1 MKYVGSNQR
10 INLSWTISRGASK
23 VKEDFRRSSL
33 FVFLT
38 SNNEQIPLNYTLSEN
53 VITATL
59 TTGLPE
65 GVYGLLAVWFKSACN
80 PFEGG
85 NDASLPPLGRMSRS
99 QVDDLFGITAVSNE
113 ADYSESSAVNIE
125 VRSMVATYGYDG
137 LSAYE
142 IAVISGQTALR
153 QSEWVS
159 NITELNKRLS
169 EIENAET
176 LRQTAEASRSSE
188 EGKRVS
194 SEIVRQ
200 QNENARQAAEKKR
213 TSLRYYTE
221 DTEGDGSAEIHAG
234 SIRVYA
240 GGSGK
245 CLQLEGY
252 KVVVKSG
259 LEDIVLLPGPGYKA
273 KVGTKE
279 IATVDMLESIKNRL
293 SALENDSMT

>member
-59 TTGLPE
+59 PTGLPE

-142 IAVISGQTALR
+142 IAVISGQTTLR

-159 NITELNKRLS
+159 NITELNERLS
-169 EIENAET
+169 EIEIAET
-176 LRQTAEASRSSE
+176 LRQTAEASRSSA

-200 QNENARQAAEKKR
+200 QNENARQEAEKKR

-221 DTEGDGSAEIHAG
+221 GDGSVEIHAN
-234 SIRVYA
+234 SVRVYA
-240 GGSGK
+240 EGSTKG
-245 CLQLEGY
+245 LQLEGY
-252 KVVVKSG
+252 KVEVKSG
-259 LEDIVLLPGPGYKA
+259 LDDIVLQPGPGYKA
-273 KVGTKE
+273 KVGAKE

>member
-59 TTGLPE
+59 PTGLPE
-65 GVYGLLAVWFKSACN
+65 GVYGLLAVWFKSASN

-85 NDASLPPLGRMSRS
+85 NDACLPPLGRMSRS
-99 QVDDLFGITAVSNE
+99 QVDDLFGITDVSNE

-159 NITELNKRLS
+159 NITELNKRIS
-169 EIENAET
+169 EIESAET
-176 LRQTAEASRSSE
+176 LRQTAEASRSSA

-221 DTEGDGSAEIHAG
+221 GDGSAEIHAN
-234 SIRVYA
+234 SVRVYA
-240 GGSGK
+240 DGSTKG
-245 CLQLEGY
+245 LQLEGY
-252 KVVVKSG
+252 KVEVKSG
-259 LEDIVLLPGPGYKA
+259 LDDIVLQPGPGYKA

-293 SALENDSMT
+293 SALENNSMA

>member
-59 TTGLPE
+59 PTELPE
-65 GVYGLLAVWFKSACN
+65 GVYGLLAVWFKSASN

-85 NDASLPPLGRMSRS
+85 NDAGLPPLGRMSRS
-99 QVDDLFGITAVSNE
+99 QVDDLFGFTAVSNE

-159 NITELNKRLS
+159 NITELNERIS
-169 EIENAET
+169 EIESAET
-176 LRQTAEASRSSE
+176 LRQTAETSRSSA

-213 TSLRYYTE
+213 TSLRYYK
-221 DTEGDGSAEIHAG
+221 EGDSSDEIHAN
-234 SIRVYA
+234 SVRVYA
-240 GGSGK
+240 EGSTKG
-245 CLQLEGY
+245 LQLEGY

-259 LEDIVLLPGPGYKA
+259 LDDIVLLPGPGYKA

-293 SALENDSMT
+293 SALENNSMA

>member
-59 TTGLPE
+59 PTGLPE

-85 NDASLPPLGRMSRS
+85 NDVSLPPLGRMSRS

-159 NITELNKRLS
+159 NITELNERLS

-221 DTEGDGSAEIHAG
+221 GDGSAEIHAN
-234 SIRVYA
+234 SVRVYA
-240 GGSGK
+240 EGSTKG
-245 CLQLEGY
+245 LQLEGY
-252 KVVVKSG
+252 KVEVKSG
-259 LEDIVLLPGPGYKA
+259 LDDIVLLPGPGYKA

-293 SALENDSMT
+293 SALEQENDSMT

>member
-59 TTGLPE
+59 PTGLPE

-159 NITELNKRLS
+159 NITELNERLS
-169 EIENAET
+169 EIESAET
-176 LRQTAEASRSSE
+176 LRQTAEASRSSA

-221 DTEGDGSAEIHAG
+221 GDGSAEIQAN

-240 GGSGK
+240 EGSTKG
-245 CLQLEGY
+245 LQLEGY

-259 LEDIVLLPGPGYKA
+259 LDDIVLLPGPGYKA
-273 KVGTKE
+273 NVGTKE

-293 SALENDSMT
+293 SVLENNSMT

>member
-59 TTGLPE
+59 PTGLPE

-113 ADYSESSAVNIE
+113 ADYSESSSVNIE

-159 NITELNKRLS
+159 NITELNERLS

-221 DTEGDGSAEIHAG
+221 GDGSAEIHAN
-234 SIRVYA
+234 SVRVYA
-240 GGSGK
+240 EGSTKG
-245 CLQLEGY
+245 LQLEGY
-252 KVVVKSG
+252 KVEVKSG
-259 LEDIVLLPGPGYKA
+259 LDDIVLLPGPGYKA

-293 SALENDSMT
+293 SALEQENDSMT

>member
-59 TTGLPE
+59 PTGLPE

-159 NITELNKRLS
+159 NITELNERLS
-169 EIENAET
+169 EIEIAET

-221 DTEGDGSAEIHAG
+221 GDGSVEIHAN
-234 SIRVYA
+234 SVRVYA
-240 GGSGK
+240 EGSTKG
-245 CLQLEGY
+245 LQLEGY
-252 KVVVKSG
+252 KVEVKSG
-259 LEDIVLLPGPGYKA
+259 LDDIVLQPGPGYKA
-273 KVGTKE
+273 KVGAKE

>member
-59 TTGLPE
+59 PTELPE
-65 GVYGLLAVWFKSACN
+65 GVYGLLAVWFKSASN

-85 NDASLPPLGRMSRS
+85 NDAGLPPLGRMSRS

-159 NITELNKRLS
+159 NITELNERLS
-169 EIENAET
+169 EIESAET
-176 LRQTAEASRSSE
+176 LRQTAEASRSSA

-221 DTEGDGSAEIHAG
+221 GDGSAEIHAN

-240 GGSGK
+240 EGSGK

-259 LEDIVLLPGPGYKA
+259 LDNIVFSPGPGYKV

-293 SALENDSMT
+293 SALENNSMT

>member
-53 VITATL
+53 VITSTL
-59 TTGLPE
+59 PTGLPE

-85 NDASLPPLGRMSRS
+85 NDVSLPPLGRMSRS

-159 NITELNKRLS
+159 NITELNERLS

-221 DTEGDGSAEIHAG
+221 GDGSAEIHAN
-234 SIRVYA
+234 SVRVYA
-240 GGSGK
+240 EGSTKG
-245 CLQLEGY
+245 LQLEGY
-252 KVVVKSG
+252 KVEVKSG
-259 LEDIVLLPGPGYKA
+259 LDDIVLLPGPGYKA

>member
-59 TTGLPE
+59 PTGLPE

-159 NITELNKRLS
+159 NITELNERLS
-169 EIENAET
+169 EIESAET
-176 LRQTAEASRSSE
+176 LRQTAEASRSSA

-221 DTEGDGSAEIHAG
+221 GDGSAEIHAN
-234 SIRVYA
+234 SILVYA
-240 GGSGK
+240 EGSTKG
-245 CLQLEGY
+245 LQLEGY

-259 LEDIVLLPGPGYKA
+259 LDDIVLLPGPGYKA

-293 SALENDSMT
+293 SVLEKNSMT

>member
-59 TTGLPE
+59 PTGLPE

-142 IAVISGQTALR
+142 IAVISGQTTLR

-159 NITELNKRLS
+159 NITELNERLS
-169 EIENAET
+169 EIEIAET
-176 LRQTAEASRSSE
+176 LRQTAESSRSSA
-188 EGKRVS
+188 EGKRAS

-200 QNENARQAAEKKR
+200 QNEKARQEAEKKR

-221 DTEGDGSAEIHAG
+221 GDNSAEIHAN
-234 SIRVYA
+234 SVRVYA
-240 GGSGK
+240 EGSVKG
-245 CLQLEGY
+245 LQLEGY
-252 KVVVKSG
+252 KVEVKSG
-259 LEDIVLLPGPGYKA
+259 LDDIVLLPGPGYKA

-293 SALENDSMT
+293 SALENDSMV

>member
-38 SNNEQIPLNYTLSEN
+38 SNNEQIPLNYTLGEN

-59 TTGLPE
+59 PTGLPE
-65 GVYGLLAVWFKSACN
+65 GVYGLLAVWFKSASN

-159 NITELNKRLS
+159 NITELNERLS
-169 EIENAET
+169 EIESAET
-176 LRQTAEASRSSE
+176 LRQTAETSRSSA

-221 DTEGDGSAEIHAG
+221 GDGSAEIHAD

-240 GGSGK
+240 DGSGK
-245 CLQLEGY
+245 CLRLEGY

-259 LEDIVLLPGPGYKA
+259 LDNIVFSPGPGYKVQ
-273 KVGTKE
+273 VGTKE

-293 SALENDSMT
+293 TALENNSMA

>member
-59 TTGLPE
+59 PTELPE
-65 GVYGLLAVWFKSACN
+65 GVYGLLAVWFKSASN

-85 NDASLPPLGRMSRS
+85 NDAGLPPLGRMSRS

-159 NITELNKRLS
+159 NITELNERIS
-169 EIENAET
+169 EIESAET
-176 LRQTAEASRSSE
+176 LRQTAEISRSSA

-213 TSLRYYTE
+213 TSLRYYK
-221 DTEGDGSAEIHAG
+221 EGDSSAEIHAN
-234 SIRVYA
+234 SVRVYA
-240 GGSGK
+240 EGSTKG
-245 CLQLEGY
+245 LQLEGY

-259 LEDIVLLPGPGYKA
+259 LDDIVLLPGPGYKA

-293 SALENDSMT
+293 SALENNSMV

>member
-38 SNNEQIPLNYTLSEN
+38 SNNEQIPLNYTLGEN

-59 TTGLPE
+59 PTGLPE

-85 NDASLPPLGRMSRS
+85 NDVSLPPLGRMSRS

-142 IAVISGQTALR
+142 IAVISGQTVLR

-159 NITELNKRLS
+159 NITELNERLS
-169 EIENAET
+169 EIESAET
-176 LRQTAEASRSSE
+176 LRQTAETSRSSA

-221 DTEGDGSAEIHAG
+221 GDGFVEIHAN

-240 GGSGK
+240 EGSGK
-245 CLQLEGY
+245 GLQLEGY

-259 LEDIVLLPGPGYKA
+259 LDDIVLLPGPGYKA

-293 SALENDSMT
+293 TALENNSMA

>member
-59 TTGLPE
+59 PTGLPE

-159 NITELNKRLS
+159 NITELNERLS
-169 EIENAET
+169 EIESAET
-176 LRQTAEASRSSE
+176 QRQTAETSRSSAE
-188 EGKRVS
+188 DKRVS

-221 DTEGDGSAEIHAG
+221 GSGTA
-234 SIRVYA
+234 SIRADIVSIEA
-240 GGSGK
+240 VGSGTTLK
-245 CLQLEGY
+245 LKGY
-252 KVVVKSG
+252 RVEVQSG
-259 LEDIVLLPGPGYKA
+259 LDDIVLQPGPGYKV
-273 KVGTKE
+273 KIGTKE

-293 SALENDSMT
+293 SALENNSMT

>member
-59 TTGLPE
+59 PTGLPE
-65 GVYGLLAVWFKSACN
+65 GVYGLLAVWFKSASN

-85 NDASLPPLGRMSRS
+85 NDACLPPLGRMSRS

-159 NITELNKRLS
+159 NITELNERLS
-169 EIENAET
+169 EIESAET
-176 LRQTAEASRSSE
+176 LRQTAEASRSSAE
-188 EGKRVS
+188 DKRVS

-221 DTEGDGSAEIHAG
+221 GDGSVEIHAN

-240 GGSGK
+240 EGSGK

-259 LEDIVLLPGPGYKA
+259 LDDIVFSPGPGYKV

-293 SALENDSMT
+293 TALENNSMA

>member
-59 TTGLPE
+59 PTGLPE

-85 NDASLPPLGRMSRS
+85 NDAGLPPLGRMSRS

-159 NITELNKRLS
+159 NITELNERLS
-169 EIENAET
+169 EIESAET
-176 LRQTAEASRSSE
+176 QRQTAETSRSSAE
-188 EGKRVS
+188 SNRVS

-221 DTEGDGSAEIHAG
+221 GDGSAEIHAN
-234 SIRVYA
+234 SVRVYA
-240 GGSGK
+240 EGSTKG
-245 CLQLEGY
+245 LQLEGY

-259 LEDIVLLPGPGYKA
+259 LDDIVLLPGPGYKA

-293 SALENDSMT
+293 SALENNSMT

>member
-59 TTGLPE
+59 PTGLPE

-159 NITELNKRLS
+159 NITELNERLS
-169 EIENAET
+169 EIESAET
-176 LRQTAEASRSSE
+176 LRQTAEASRSSA

-221 DTEGDGSAEIHAG
+221 GDGSAEIHAD

-240 GGSGK
+240 EGSGK

-259 LEDIVLLPGPGYKA
+259 LDNIVFSPGPGYKV

-279 IATVDMLESIKNRL
+279 IATVDMLESLKNRL
-293 SALENDSMT
+293 SALENNSMA

>member
-59 TTGLPE
+59 PTGLPE
-65 GVYGLLAVWFKSACN
+65 GVYGLLAVWFKSASN

-99 QVDDLFGITAVSNE
+99 QVYDLFGITAVSNE

-159 NITELNKRLS
+159 NITELNERLS
-169 EIENAET
+169 EIERAET
-176 LRQTAEASRSSE
+176 LRQTAETSRSSE

-221 DTEGDGSAEIHAG
+221 GDGSAEIHAN
-234 SIRVYA
+234 SVRVYA
-240 GGSGK
+240 EGSTKG
-245 CLQLEGY
+245 LQLEGY
-252 KVVVKSG
+252 KVEVKSG
-259 LEDIVLLPGPGYKA
+259 LDDIVLLPGPGYKV

-293 SALENDSMT
+293 SALENDSMV

>member
-23 VKEDFRRSSL
+23 VNEDFRRSSL

-59 TTGLPE
+59 PTGLPE

-159 NITELNKRLS
+159 NITELNERLS
-169 EIENAET
+169 EIESAET
-176 LRQTAEASRSSE
+176 RRQTAETSRSSAE
-188 EGKRVS
+188 SNRVS

-221 DTEGDGSAEIHAG
+221 GDGSAEIHAN
-234 SIRVYA
+234 SVRVYA
-240 GGSGK
+240 EGSAKG
-245 CLQLEGY
+245 LQLEGY

-259 LEDIVLLPGPGYKA
+259 LDNIVLLPGPGYKA

>member
-59 TTGLPE
+59 PTGLPE

-159 NITELNKRLS
+159 NITELNERLS
-169 EIENAET
+169 EIESAET
-176 LRQTAEASRSSE
+176 QRQTAETSRSSAE
-188 EGKRVS
+188 DKRVS

-221 DTEGDGSAEIHAG
+221 GSGTA
-234 SIRVYA
+234 SIRADIVSIEA
-240 GGSGK
+240 VGSGTTLK
-245 CLQLEGY
+245 LKGY
-252 KVVVKSG
+252 RVEVQSG
-259 LEDIVLLPGPGYKA
+259 LDDIVLQPGPGYKV
-273 KVGTKE
+273 KIGTKE

-293 SALENDSMT
+293 SALEHNSMT

>member
-53 VITATL
+53 VITSTL
-59 TTGLPE
+59 PTGLPE

-85 NDASLPPLGRMSRS
+85 NDVSLPPLGRMSRS
-99 QVDDLFGITAVSNE
+99 QVDDLFGITDVSNE

-125 VRSMVATYGYDG
+125 VHSMVATYGYDG

-159 NITELNKRLS
+159 NITELNERLS
-169 EIENAET
+169 DVEIAET
-176 LRQTAEASRSSE
+176 LRQTAESSRSSA
-188 EGKRVS
+188 EGKRAS

-200 QNENARQAAEKKR
+200 QNEKARQEAEKKR

-221 DTEGDGSAEIHAG
+221 GDNSAEIHAN
-234 SIRVYA
+234 SVRVYA
-240 GGSGK
+240 EGSVKG
-245 CLQLEGY
+245 LQLEGY
-252 KVVVKSG
+252 KVEVKSG
-259 LEDIVLLPGPGYKA
+259 LDDIVLLPGPGYKA

-293 SALENDSMT
+293 SALENDSMV

>member
-59 TTGLPE
+59 PTGLPE
-65 GVYGLLAVWFKSACN
+65 GVYGLLAVWFKSASN
-80 PFEGG
+80 PFEGV

-159 NITELNKRLS
+159 NITELNERLS
-169 EIENAET
+169 EIERAET
-176 LRQTAEASRSSE
+176 LRQTAETSRSSE

-221 DTEGDGSAEIHAG
+221 GDGSAEIRAN
-234 SIRVYA
+234 SVRVYA
-240 GGSGK
+240 EGSTKG
-245 CLQLEGY
+245 LQLEGY
-252 KVVVKSG
+252 KVEVKSG
-259 LEDIVLLPGPGYKA
+259 LDDIVLLPGPGYKV

-293 SALENDSMT
+293 SALENDSMV

>member
-59 TTGLPE
+59 PTELPE
-65 GVYGLLAVWFKSACN
+65 GVYGLLAVWFKSASN

-85 NDASLPPLGRMSRS
+85 NDAGLPPLGRMSRS

-159 NITELNKRLS
+159 NITELNERLS
-169 EIENAET
+169 EIESAET
-176 LRQTAEASRSSE
+176 QRQTAETSRSSAE
-188 EGKRVS
+188 DKRVS

-221 DTEGDGSAEIHAG
+221 GSGTA
-234 SIRVYA
+234 SIRADIVSIEA
-240 GGSGK
+240 VGSGTALK
-245 CLQLEGY
+245 LKGY
-252 KVVVKSG
+252 RVEVQSG
-259 LEDIVLLPGPGYKA
+259 LDDIVLQPGPGYKV
-273 KVGTKE
+273 KIGTKE
-279 IATVDMLESIKNRL
+279 IATVDMLESLKNRL

>member
-38 SNNEQIPLNYTLSEN
+38 SNNEQIPLNYTLGEN

-59 TTGLPE
+59 PTGLPE

-159 NITELNKRLS
+159 NITELNERIS
-169 EIENAET
+169 EIESAET
-176 LRQTAEASRSSE
+176 LRQTAEASRSSA

-221 DTEGDGSAEIHAG
+221 GDGSVEIHAD

-240 GGSGK
+240 EGSGK

-259 LEDIVLLPGPGYKA
+259 LDDIVLLPGPGYKA

-293 SALENDSMT
+293 SALENNSMA

>member
-53 VITATL
+53 VITSTL
-59 TTGLPE
+59 PTGLPE

-85 NDASLPPLGRMSRS
+85 NDVSLPPLGRMSRS

-159 NITELNKRLS
+159 NITELNERLS

-221 DTEGDGSAEIHAG
+221 GDGSAEIHAN
-234 SIRVYA
+234 SVRVYA
-240 GGSGK
+240 EGSTKG
-245 CLQLEGY
+245 LQLEGY
-252 KVVVKSG
+252 KVEVKSG
-259 LEDIVLLPGPGYKA
+259 LDDIVLLPGPGYKA

-279 IATVDMLESIKNRL
+279 IATVDMLESLKNRL

>member
-38 SNNEQIPLNYTLSEN
+38 SNNEQIPLNYTLGEN

-59 TTGLPE
+59 PTELPE
-65 GVYGLLAVWFKSACN
+65 GVYGLLAVWFKSASN

-85 NDASLPPLGRMSRS
+85 NDAGLPPLGRMSRS

-159 NITELNKRLS
+159 NITELNERIS
-169 EIENAET
+169 EIESAET
-176 LRQTAEASRSSE
+176 LRQTAEASRSSA

-221 DTEGDGSAEIHAG
+221 GDGSAEIHAD

-240 GGSGK
+240 EGSGK

-259 LEDIVLLPGPGYKA
+259 LDDIVLQPGPGYKA

-293 SALENDSMT
+293 SALENDSKA

>member
-59 TTGLPE
+59 PTGLPE

-85 NDASLPPLGRMSRS
+85 NDVSLPPLGRMSRS

-159 NITELNKRLS
+159 NITELNERLS
-169 EIENAET
+169 EIENSET

-221 DTEGDGSAEIHAG
+221 GDGSAEIHAN
-234 SIRVYA
+234 SVRVYA
-240 GGSGK
+240 EGSTKG
-245 CLQLEGY
+245 LQLEGY
-252 KVVVKSG
+252 KVEVKSG
-259 LEDIVLLPGPGYKA
+259 LDDIVLLPGPGYKA

-293 SALENDSMT
+293 SALENNSMT

>member
-59 TTGLPE
+59 PTGLPE

-159 NITELNKRLS
+159 NITELNERLS
-169 EIENAET
+169 EIESAET
-176 LRQTAEASRSSE
+176 LRQTAEASRSSA

-221 DTEGDGSAEIHAG
+221 GDGSAEIHAD

-240 GGSGK
+240 EGSGK

-259 LEDIVLLPGPGYKA
+259 LDNIVFSPGPGYKV

-293 SALENDSMT
+293 SELENNSRT

>member
-38 SNNEQIPLNYTLSEN
+38 SNNEQIPLNYTLNEN

-59 TTGLPE
+59 PTELPE
-65 GVYGLLAVWFKSACN
+65 GVYGLLAVWFKSASN
-80 PFEGG
+80 SFEGG
-85 NDASLPPLGRMSRS
+85 NDAGLPPLGRMSRS

-159 NITELNKRLS
+159 NITELNERLS
-169 EIENAET
+169 EIESAET

-221 DTEGDGSAEIHAG
+221 GDGSAEIHAN
-234 SIRVYA
+234 SVRVYA
-240 GGSGK
+240 EGSTKG
-245 CLQLEGY
+245 LQLEGY
-252 KVVVKSG
+252 KVEVKSG
-259 LEDIVLLPGPGYKA
+259 LDDIVLQPGPGYKA

-293 SALENDSMT
+293 SALENNSMA

>member
-33 FVFLT
+33 FVFLA

-59 TTGLPE
+59 PAGLPE
-65 GVYGLLAVWFKSACN
+65 GVYGLLAVWFKSASN

-113 ADYSESSAVNIE
+113 ADYSESSAINIE

-159 NITELNKRLS
+159 NITELNERLS
-169 EIENAET
+169 EIESAET
-176 LRQTAEASRSSE
+176 LRQTAETSRSSA
-188 EGKRVS
+188 EGKRAS

-221 DTEGDGSAEIHAG
+221 GDGYAEIHADRV
-234 SIRVYA
+234 RVYA
-240 GGSGK
+240 EGSGK

-259 LEDIVLLPGPGYKA
+259 LDDIVLQPGPGYKA
-273 KVGTKE
+273 KVGAKE

-293 SALENDSMT
+293 SALENNSMA

>member
-59 TTGLPE
+59 PTGLPE

-159 NITELNKRLS
+159 NITELNERLS
-169 EIENAET
+169 EIESAET
-176 LRQTAEASRSSE
+176 SRQTAEASRSSE

-221 DTEGDGSAEIHAG
+221 GDGSVEIHAN
-234 SIRVYA
+234 SVRVYA
-240 GGSGK
+240 EGSTKG
-245 CLQLEGY
+245 LQLEGY
-252 KVVVKSG
+252 KVEVKSG
-259 LEDIVLLPGPGYKA
+259 LDDIVLQPGPGYKA
-273 KVGTKE
+273 KVGAKE

>member
-59 TTGLPE
+59 PTGLPE

-159 NITELNKRLS
+159 NITELNERLS

-221 DTEGDGSAEIHAG
+221 GDGSAEIHAN
-234 SIRVYA
+234 SVRVYA
-240 GGSGK
+240 EGSTKG
-245 CLQLEGY
+245 LQLEGY
-252 KVVVKSG
+252 KVEVKSG
-259 LEDIVLLPGPGYKA
+259 LDDIVLLPGPGYKV

>member
-53 VITATL
+53 VITTTL
-59 TTGLPE
+59 PTGLPE

-159 NITELNKRLS
+159 NITELNERIS
-169 EIENAET
+169 EIESAET
-176 LRQTAEASRSSE
+176 LRQTAEASRSSA

-221 DTEGDGSAEIHAG
+221 GDGSVEIHAD

-240 GGSGK
+240 EGSGK

-259 LEDIVLLPGPGYKA
+259 LDDIVLLPGPGYKA

-293 SALENDSMT
+293 SALENSSMA

>member
-59 TTGLPE
+59 PTGLPE
-65 GVYGLLAVWFKSACN
+65 GVYGLLAVWFKSASN

-85 NDASLPPLGRMSRS
+85 NDAGLPPLGRMSRS

-159 NITELNKRLS
+159 NITELNERIS
-169 EIENAET
+169 EIESAET
-176 LRQTAEASRSSE
+176 LRQTAESSRSSA

-213 TSLRYYTE
+213 TSLRYYK
-221 DTEGDGSAEIHAG
+221 EGDSSAEIHAN
-234 SIRVYA
+234 SVRVYA
-240 GGSGK
+240 EGSTKG
-245 CLQLEGY
+245 LQLEGY

-259 LEDIVLLPGPGYKA
+259 LDDIALLPGPGYKA

-293 SALENDSMT
+293 SALENNSMA

>member
-59 TTGLPE
+59 PTGLPE

-85 NDASLPPLGRMSRS
+85 NDVSLPPLGRMSRS

-113 ADYSESSAVNIE
+113 ADYSESSSVNIE

-159 NITELNKRLS
+159 NITELNERLS

-221 DTEGDGSAEIHAG
+221 GDGSAEIHAN
-234 SIRVYA
+234 SVRVYA
-240 GGSGK
+240 EGSTKG
-245 CLQLEGY
+245 LQLEGY
-252 KVVVKSG
+252 KVEVKSG
-259 LEDIVLLPGPGYKA
+259 LDDIVLFPGPGYKA

-293 SALENDSMT
+293 SALEQENDSMT

>member
-23 VKEDFRRSSL
+23 VKEDFRRSSM

-53 VITATL
+53 VITSTL
-59 TTGLPE
+59 PTGLPE

-85 NDASLPPLGRMSRS
+85 NDVSLPPLGRMSRS

-159 NITELNKRLS
+159 NITELNERLS

-176 LRQTAEASRSSE
+176 LRQTAEAYRSSE

-221 DTEGDGSAEIHAG
+221 GDGSAEIHAN
-234 SIRVYA
+234 SVRVYA
-240 GGSGK
+240 EGSTKG
-245 CLQLEGY
+245 LQLEGY
-252 KVVVKSG
+252 KVEVKSG
-259 LEDIVLLPGPGYKA
+259 LDDIVLLPGPGYKA

>member
-59 TTGLPE
+59 PTGLPE
-65 GVYGLLAVWFKSACN
+65 GVYGLLAVWFKSASN

-159 NITELNKRLS
+159 NITELNERLS
-169 EIENAET
+169 EIERAET
-176 LRQTAEASRSSE
+176 LRQTAETSRSSE

-221 DTEGDGSAEIHAG
+221 GDCSAEIRAN
-234 SIRVYA
+234 SVRVYA
-240 GGSGK
+240 KGSANV
-245 CLQLEGY
+245 LQLEGY
-252 KVVVKSG
+252 KVEVKSG
-259 LEDIVLLPGPGYKA
+259 LDDIVLLPGPGYKV

-293 SALENDSMT
+293 SALENDSMV

>member
-59 TTGLPE
+59 PTGLPE

-159 NITELNKRLS
+159 NITELNERLS
-169 EIENAET
+169 EIESAET
-176 LRQTAEASRSSE
+176 LRQTAEASRSSS

-221 DTEGDGSAEIHAG
+221 GDGSAEIHAD
-234 SIRVYA
+234 SVRVYA
-240 GGSGK
+240 EGSGK

-259 LEDIVLLPGPGYKA
+259 LDNIVFSPGPGYKV

-293 SALENDSMT
+293 SALENNSME